1 MISCE
6 ETIKERCNIYNS
18 FKNIF
23 YLKIVTQKAFLEKDI
38 HQSLI
43 NFLYEI
49 HWRETNIA
57 SSIIRWQSPNLEGE
71 DEIGV
76 RKLLNGLEFLIEGN
90 KKWMKTYRFYKIFS
104 VAFFH
109 IIE

>member
-6 ETIKERCNIYNS
+6 ETIKERRNIYNS

-38 HQSLI
+38 RESLI

-49 HWRETNIA
+49 HWRETNID
-57 SSIIRWQSPNLEGE
+57 SIVIRWQSKNIQGG

-76 RKLLNGLEFLIEGN
+76 RKLLNGLGLLIEGN
-90 KKWMKTYRFYKIFS
+90 
-104 VAFFH
+104 
-109 IIE
+109 